1 MSTHLAAFVTGK
13 SQPLEVREKQTPKPG
28 PDELLLDV
36 KAIAL
41 NPIDWK
47 MRDFGFAIADYPA
60 VVGSDI
66 GGIVLEAGSNVSSDF
81 KPGTRVAAFA
91 PAFFARGEPNYGAFQ
106 QRPIVPAKNATPIP
120 DYLSINEAAILP
132 MAVATTW
139 SGWETIGIPRNT
151 SYSPSDKQGLL
162 VWGASSS
169 VGSVVVQSAKLLGF
183 TVYATASSK
192 HHAYVESLGASK
204 VFDYKEPG
212 AENAIIKAAKEEG
225 LTFQYGYDAVG
236 ALQSCQTI
244 LKSLKGSG
252 PAHLASAPPLSPDGP
267 TTEDVEAKFVACSPD
282 DKVRHEQFSFWFNT
296 WLKERLE
303 KREIVPSPKIQ
314 VVEGGL
320 HGINKGLDILKA
332 GVSGTKLVLEL

>member
-1 MSTHLAAFVTGK
+1 MATHLAAFVTGK
-13 SQPLEVREKQTPKPG
+13 GQPLEVQEKQTPKPG

-47 MRDFGFAIADYPA
+47 MRDLGFFITKYPV

-66 GGIVLEAGSNVSSDF
+66 SGVVLEAGSNVSSTF

-91 PAFFARGEPNYGAFQ
+91 PTVFVQGAPDYGAFQ
-106 QRPIVPAKNATPIP
+106 QRPIIPAQNATPIP
-120 DYLSINEAAILP
+120 DYLSFNEAAILP

-139 SGWETIGIPRNT
+139 SGWETIGVSRNT

-162 VWGASSS
+162 VWGAASS

-192 HHAYVESLGASK
+192 HHAYIKSLGASK
-204 VFDYKEPG
+204 VFDYKDPG
-212 AENAIIKAAKEEG
+212 VEDAIIKAAKEDG
-225 LTFQYGYDAVG
+225 LTFQYGYDAAG
-236 ALQSCQTI
+236 AIPSCHTI
-244 LKSLKGSG
+244 LKALKGSG
-252 PAHLASAPPLSPDGP
+252 PAHLASAPRLSPDGP
-267 TTEDVEAKFVACSPD
+267 TTDDVETKFVAASPD

-314 VVEGGL
+314 VLEGGL
-320 HGINKGLDILKA
+320 HGINKGLEILKA
-332 GVSGTKLVLEL
+332 GVSGIKLVLEL